1 MIFLIKMSLFL
12 SVLFCYSTAYSGP
25 ESDPKTLDVVL
36 KLAVDDSKSLIQTG
50 TVCEEVGV
58 SSSHRRIQCGIL
70 GIRQIEGKDFWTTR
84 CFVLC
89 NNGYFEQ
96 GNFCQIE
103 AVDRPT
109 SEHIYC
115 DR

>member
-1 MIFLIKMSLFL
+1 MNYLVLLFVFFGHSIAFSKSPNDTEAMS
-12 SVLFCYSTAYSGP
+12 A
-25 ESDPKTLDVVL
+25 VL
-36 KLAVDDSKSLIQTG
+36 KLAAVDAESLILTG
-50 TVCEEVGV
+50 TVCGEVGV
-58 SSSHRRIQCGIL
+58 SSSQRRIQCGLL
-70 GIRQIEGKDFWTTR
+70 GIRQIDGKDFWTTR
-84 CFVLC
+84 CFILC

-103 AVDRPT
+103 LVAKPT